1 MSRSDSDDGR
11 MRAVFYCR
19 VGSGVSSDQDAA
31 VLQQAARIADLQR
44 RLNLKVV
51 GVYTDFA
58 VTRSTPWPARPAASK
73 LTRRLAEKAVRADA
87 VIVEDPHHA
96 IGPDNIPAA
105 LKAIGIPVCMSG
117 EVLRPVT
124 ADDIIHA
131 IAGRMSTPRG
141 AVRRPVRFPSPT
153 GAADARGIHL

>member
-11 MRAVFYCR
+11 IRAVFYCR

-44 RLNLKVV
+44 RLDLKVV

-73 LTRRLAEKAVRADA
+73 LTRQLAEKAVRADV

-105 LKAIGIPVCMSG
+105 LKAIAIPVCTPG
-117 EVLRPVT
+117 DVLLPINGDDPV
-124 ADDIIHA
+124 HA
-131 IAGRMSTPRG
+131 VAGRMSAPTG
-141 AVRRPVRFPSPT
+141 AVRRAREFPFSY
-153 GAADARGIHL
+153 RRR